1 MLTKVKNSLKA
12 AYLWLLAGVKN
23 FQQRKARD

>member
-12 AYLWLLAGVKN
+12 VYRWLWDGVKN
-23 FQQRKARD
+23 YQSRRARG

>member
-12 AYLWLLAGVKN
+12 VRAWLSGVVKS
-23 FQQRKARD
+23 FLPKKGQD